1 MHRFFLCVRP
11 IDAHTQSHTQPTP
24 LFVTLSLTKPRHYR
38 FQVSEAEILSVLSS
52 PEIEVDPPLDVTL
65 PDHLVPPERL
75 ETDLQVGFKG

>member
-1 MHRFFLCVRP
+1 M
-11 IDAHTQSHTQPTP
+11 
-24 LFVTLSLTKPRHYR
+24 
-38 FQVSEAEILSVLSS
+38 SEAEILSVLSS